1 MRKSVR
7 KRVYAS
13 LTAFIFLLS
22 ISLVFFV
29 PPTQAKVQRPVYE
42 IPMPIIVLEKP
53 EREPVEEI
61 VEPEPAPV
69 PEEPEKILDISE
81 EDINLLAIVT
91 MAEAE
96 GEPELGQ
103 RLVID
108 TVLNRMDSP
117 YFPDTIYDVIWQ
129 KNQFTS
135 MWNGRADRCYVK
147 EDIVQLIQEELVCR
161 TDSDVVFF
169 RTGHYSSYGVPLFQV
184 GNHYFS
190 SY

>member
-7 KRVYAS
+7 KRAYAS
-13 LTAFIFLLS
+13 FTAFIFLLS
-22 ISLVFFV
+22 IMLTFFV
-29 PPTQAKVQRPVYE
+29 SPTQAKIQRPMYE
-42 IPMPIIVLEKP
+42 IPKPMITLEK
-53 EREPVEEI
+53 PVEEI
-61 VEPEPAPV
+61 TEPEPKPTPV
-69 PEEPEKILDISE
+69 PEEPEKVFDISE
-81 EDINLLAIVT
+81 EEIELLAIVT

-108 TVLNRMDSP
+108 TVLNRKDSP
-117 YFPDTIYDVIWQ
+117 YFPDTVYDVIWQ

-135 MWNGRADRCYVK
+135 MWNGRADHCYVK
-147 EDIVQLIQEELVCR
+147 EDIVQLIEEELVCR

-169 RTGHYSSYGVPLFQV
+169 RTGHYSSYGTPLFQV